1 MWLSSRHQVGVP
13 ELSVSARNLI
23 TCPGVK
29 SLAEGGAVV
38 GGCLLDC

>member
-1 MWLSSRHQVGVP
+1 MWLSSTRHQVGVP
-13 ELSVSARNLI
+13 ELSVASARNLI

-38 GGCLLDC
+38 GGR